1 MTDLS
6 EVKMFLGLAI
16 ERDREKGVLQ
26 IHQEQYLLSLLNRF
40 GMWEW
45 KAAHTPMEAGLK
57 LGTSSDP
64 SVYTIHPYRELVGCL
79 MYVTVTSRPDISDA
93 VNYFSDY
100 QSCATD
106 LHWSHLKRVLRYIR
120 GTVDLKLVFRQQKD
134 DDEDKRICYYF
145 WVFSFW
151 KSFSKRHKTSLS
163 FQ

>member
-1 MTDLS
+1 
-6 EVKMFLGLAI
+6 
-16 ERDREKGVLQ
+16 
-26 IHQEQYLLSLLNRF
+26 
-40 GMWEW
+40 
-45 KAAHTPMEAGLK
+45 MEAGLK

-145 WVFSFW
+145 
-151 KSFSKRHKTSLS
+151 
-163 FQ
+163 